1 MFFFSLENRI
11 KCKTC
16 FYHPLTICLPQF
28 VCVGVNQT
36 VLYSVYSV
44 TELYNCTLRHRT
56 CFVLTSSSNRTKP
69 NFRKPREAIM
79 NNCCFLKLICSP
91 VIIANADTKVVQ
103 GILLKESPFILFRY
117 QIVCSIVSSV
127 FHEFIFAMADKNT
140 GRFSKMIRIS

>member
-1 MFFFSLENRI
+1 MIAELRKKAPGHYFCIILKTLKNVFFFSLENRI

-117 QIVCSIVSSV
+117 
-127 FHEFIFAMADKNT
+127 
-140 GRFSKMIRIS
+140 